1 MEKVDV
7 LPRIPPRMPDSHK
20 GTYGRVLVLAG
31 SAGMPGAA
39 SLAALAALRTGSG
52 LVTVALPASISLAVA
67 ATVPEATQILLPN
80 EADLSLQEKDRLVAA
95 LGADFERRYDAA
107 AIGPGLGTSARA
119 RALVEAVLR
128 RFAGPVVADADAL
141 NILAA
146 SPDLAGPAR
155 ADRIFTPH
163 PGELERLTG
172 EKPKGDAE
180 RLAAAARLAARF
192 GCVAVLKGHRTVIVE
207 GDRYAVNETGNPG
220 MATGGS
226 GDVLT
231 GVIASLLGQ
240 GFAAFDAARLGAHL
254 HGSAGDLA
262 AAALGEASVI
272 AGDIIDSLPEAI
284 RKHGS

>member
-1 MEKVDV
+1 MERVDV
-7 LPRIPPRMPDSHK
+7 LPRIPPRAPDSHK
-20 GTYGRVLVLAG
+20 GTYGRVLILAG

-67 ATVPEATQILLPN
+67 ANVPEATQILLPD
-80 EADLSLQEKDRLVAA
+80 EGSPAGEGGRLVEA
-95 LGADFERRYDAA
+95 LGADFDRRHDAA
-107 AIGPGLGTSARA
+107 AVGPGLGTGERA
-119 RALVEAVLR
+119 RALVEAALR
-128 RFAGPVVADADAL
+128 RFAGPLVVDADAL

-155 ADRIFTPH
+155 ANRVFTPH

-172 EKPKGDAE
+172 EKPKGEAE
-180 RLAAAARLAARF
+180 RVAAAARLASRF
-192 GCVAVLKGHRTVIVE
+192 GCVAVLKGHRTVVVE

-231 GVIASLLGQ
+231 GIIASLLGQ
-240 GFAAFDAARLGAHL
+240 GFAPFEAARLGVHL
-254 HGSAGDLA
+254 HGSAGDIA
-262 AAALGEASVI
+262 ADAQGQASVI
-272 AGDIIDSLPEAI
+272 AGDIIDCLPDAI
-284 RKHGS
+284 RKHGA